1 MDIDAVRLNVM
12 LIALLAAASAINGII
27 VYSYL

>member
-1 MDIDAVRLNVM
+1 MTMDAVRLNAV
-12 LIALLAAASAINGII
+12 LIALLATASAINGII